1 MGVFSNNRPNIVPG
15 ALISSSYVSDLYDL
29 LSGAKPE
36 SFVLSG
42 SLSATG
48 SLQGTASFA
57 TSASRS
63 ITASYA
69 NNALTASFAQ
79 NATSASFATTAA
91 TANVASAVTVQN
103 TIGTGT
109 YFLTMVDSQ
118 NIEFPYPAEIVNT
131 QDISYNGFTGVL
143 SFYNGQG
150 TVQATA
156 SRATSASFATSA
168 SRSTSSSR
176 AISANT
182 ADVAST
188 VAVQGTAGSGNY
200 FLTMVDSQ
208 NFSSTAEL
216 VNTQDLAYDGTVGV
230 LSFFN
235 GQGTIQATA
244 TSALTASYITASK
257 VFGPHGANS
266 ILTASFAITASYA
279 LNAPSSGPVSTTEYI
294 QIPLSDETNSLT
306 TGSAKYTFR
315 MPFNMTLTEVRASAN
330 VAPSGSTI
338 IVDINQSGTSI
349 LSTKLSIDQNETTSL
364 TAATPAV
371 ISTSALVNDAEITFD
386 IDQVGS
392 AGTTGKGLKILLKG
406 TV

>member
-63 ITASYA
+63 ITASFA
-69 NNALTASFAQ
+69 QNATSASFAQ
-79 NATSASFATTAA
+79 NATSASFATNAA
-91 TANVASAVTVQN
+91 IATLASNVSVQN

-109 YFLTMVDSQ
+109 YFLAMVDSQ
-118 NIEFPYPAEIVNT
+118 NIDSSSAEIVNT
-131 QDISYNGFTGVL
+131 QDLSYNGFTGVL
-143 SFYNGQG
+143 SFYSGVG
-150 TVQATA
+150 TV
-156 SRATSASFATSA
+156 
-168 SRSTSSSR
+168 
-176 AISANT
+176 
-182 ADVAST
+182 
-188 VAVQGTAGSGNY
+188 
-200 FLTMVDSQ
+200 
-208 NFSSTAEL
+208 
-216 VNTQDLAYDGTVGV
+216 
-230 LSFFN
+230 
-235 GQGTIQATA
+235 QATA

-266 ILTASFAITASYA
+266 ILTASFATTASYA
-279 LNAPSSGPVSTTEYI
+279 NMALSASYAPSSGPVSTTEYI

-315 MPFNMTLTEVRASAN
+315 MPFNMTLTEVRANVN
-330 VAPSGSTI
+330 VAPVGATI